1 MDLYNK
7 VRPKSTMMMQPTSDF
22 LSRIPMMIQA
32 TLTHEAS
39 NTLPHCLLF
48 HAEEPGVGKTTA
60 ARLIALELNPDL
72 PEDEKQAILE
82 GKKSTVCREVNGADC
97 RKIEDARQ
105 IADEIESLQNSLYNY
120 NYVFIINEVHQLLED
135 SIQVLLAPLENIPKN
150 VYFIA
155 TTTELGLIMNDRNG
169 KKRISGKALMSRV
182 QAHRFHK
189 LSDKE
194 FELWLNTIAKDEGHP
209 TPLRGD
215 IVNRIREHSGDSLR
229 NALQLLSKHLMGMSI
244 DTDYA
249 SGEDTSPTLST
260 FFDLLEKR
268 ELNRTSE
275 NKDPQLSWFKTF
287 NPMLSQIIG
296 NNDPDDVRVEMMKFV
311 YKAITDSGYLIQK
324 QYTGA
329 QIKSL
334 FSMYGKLAKTL
345 HDPITYPFR
354 SSFTSRVFSFIHE
367 QW

>member
-7 VRPKSTMMMQPTSDF
+7 VRPSSTMNMQPTSDF
-22 LSRIPMMIQA
+22 LSRIPMMI
-32 TLTHEAS
+32 EAS
-39 NTLPHCLLF
+39 LAGAETNTLPHCLLF

-60 ARLIALELNPDL
+60 ARLIAIELNPSL
-72 PEDEKQAILE
+72 PEDEKLAILE
-82 GKKSTVCREVNGADC
+82 GRKNTVCREINGADC

-105 IADEIESLQNSLYNY
+105 IADEIEALQNSLYSY

-155 TTTELGLIMNDRNG
+155 TTTELGLVMSDRNG

-182 QAHRFHK
+182 QAHHFHK
-189 LSDKE
+189 LSDQE
-194 FELWLNTIAKDEGHP
+194 FTMWLNDIAKGEGFP
-209 TPLRGD
+209 TPLRSD
-215 IVNRIREHSGDSLR
+215 IVNRIREHSGHSLR

-249 SGEDTSPTLST
+249 TGEDASPTIAT

-268 ELNRTSE
+268 ELA
-275 NKDPQLSWFKTF
+275 KQADPGLSWFRAF
-287 NPMLSQIIG
+287 NPMLQQIIG
-296 NNDPDDVRVEMMKFV
+296 NGDPDDVRVEMLKFV
-311 YKAITDSGYLIQK
+311 YKAITDSGYLTNKYKDGTQLK
-324 QYTGA
+324 A
-329 QIKSL
+329 L
-334 FSMYGKLAKTL
+334 FTMYGRCAKML
-345 HDPITYPFR
+345 NEPVTYPFR
-354 SSFTSRVFSFIHE
+354 SSFVARVFTFIHE